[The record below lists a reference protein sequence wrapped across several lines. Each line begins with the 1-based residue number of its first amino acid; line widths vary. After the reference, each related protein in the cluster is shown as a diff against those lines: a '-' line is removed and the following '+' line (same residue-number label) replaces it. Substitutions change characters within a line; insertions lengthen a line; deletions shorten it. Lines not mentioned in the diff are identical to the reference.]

1 MQLRQALEE
10 ALKILV
16 GHRIP
21 SPGLTA
27 EVLLM
32 HTLGCS
38 RTHLH
43 SHPEQDLGGKTIDE
57 YFCDI
62 RERASGTPTQYIV
75 GHQEFWG
82 LDFVVNRDVLIP
94 RPESEHL
101 VEGVLEHID
110 TAGISRDQ
118 PLCLVD
124 VGTGS
129 GCIALALAHELLH
142 AVIFACDLS
151 AKALHVATMNAERL
165 GMRHRVKFIEG
176 DLLAP
181 FLKPEF
187 VGSMDFV
194 VSNPPYVG
202 REELRTLQREVRDRE
217 PRVALGG
224 LKTCEE
230 IYRRLIPEAQQVLR
244 PGACVL
250 LEIGSNMEQMVS
262 NLFGEGWTR
271 PRASKDLRGLPRVIS
286 ACKQGDE
293 TVLPSQDCHQG

>member
-1 MQLRQALEE
+1 MQIRQALEE
-10 ALKILV
+10 ALKLLM
-16 GHRIP
+16 GHQVP
-21 SPGLTA
+21 SPGLAA

-32 HTLGCS
+32 HTLDCS

-43 SHPEQDLGGKTIDE
+43 AHPEQDLAKDTIDK
-57 YFCDI
+57 YFRDI
-62 RERASGTPTQYIV
+62 RERTSGTPTQYIV

-94 RPESEHL
+94 RPETEHL

-118 PLCLVD
+118 PLRLVD

-129 GCIALALAHELLH
+129 GCIALALAHELPR

-151 AKALHVATMNAERL
+151 AKALQVAALNADRL
-165 GMRHRVKFIEG
+165 GMRHRVEFIEG

-181 FLKPEF
+181 FLERES

-202 REELRTLQREVRDRE
+202 REELKTLQTEVRDRE
-217 PRVALGG
+217 PRLALGG
-224 LKTCEE
+224 HATCEE
-230 IYRRLIPEAQQVLR
+230 TYRRLIPEAQQVLK
-244 PGACVL
+244 PGAHML
-250 LEIGSNMEQMVS
+250 LEIGSTMEQMVFD
-262 NLFGEGWTR
+262 LFGEGWTR
-271 PRASKDLRGLPRVIS
+271 PRVSKDLQGLPRVIS
-286 ACKQGDE
+286 ACKQGNAS
-293 TVLPSQDCHQG
+293 VPASGNPLHG